1 MFYVMHMIGGS
12 QKLKQKSIC
21 SVYQNWTLQ
30 LGKTEHPIFSAQ
42 PEKLEHPVWKIGLS
56 GFSR

>member
-21 SVYQNWTLQ
+21 SIYQNWTLQ

-42 PEKLEHPVWKIGLS
+42 PEKLEHPV
-56 GFSR
+56 